1 MEFDNTFWATVA
13 FFVFV
18 GGMLYIKVPK
28 LIAGA
33 LDGKI
38 DKIQSDLDEAKRL
51 REEAQ
56 ALLAKY
62 ELKRKEAESEAGD
75 IIEAAQD
82 EASRIAEEAKVALED
97 MIVRRTKAVE
107 LKIAQ
112 AETQAV
118 SEVRERSA
126 DVAVEAAR
134 ALLVEQ
140 MAADG
145 GNTLVDA
152 AIKDVGT
159 QLN

>member
-1 MEFDNTFWATVA
+1 MEFDNTFWSTVA
-13 FFVFV
+13 LFVFL
-18 GGMLYIKVPK
+18 GGMVYIKVPK
-28 LIAGA
+28 MIAGA

-38 DKIQSDLDEAKRL
+38 NQIQKDLDDAKKL

-82 EASRIAEEAKVALED
+82 EAKRIAEEAKISLEE
-97 MIVRRTKAVE
+97 MIVRKTKAVE

-112 AETQAV
+112 AETQAI

-140 MAADG
+140 MGAQGDD
-145 GNTLVDA
+145 LVEA
-152 AIKDVGT
+152 AIKDVGA